1 MVLGCASEVGWVVA
15 MLFLDKVRRGT
26 RPVVRAVMGRAE
38 VVVVVVAVFVVEA
51 SRETVVVGRGTV
63 EVGRGTVEAGRETLD
78 VGRGTAEVGRETVEP
93 GRAAALA
100 GRPATPLTA
109 CAPGRALP
117 TVWVD
122 TGFLTGSPTR
132 PVVLIAPIVGPTDR
146 APPTAFDCC

>member
-1 MVLGCASEVGWVVA
+1 
-15 MLFLDKVRRGT
+15 
-26 RPVVRAVMGRAE
+26 MGRAE

-100 GRPATPLTA
+100 GRPPTPPTA
-109 CAPGRALP
+109 CAPGRALR
-117 TVWVD
+117 TGWVD

-132 PVVLIAPIVGPTDR
+132 PVVLVASIVGPTDR
-146 APPTAFDCC
+146 ALPTAFDCC